1 MVPNDVD
8 GKGTASNRAWLL
20 RRVALPLLI
29 ALLALGFV
37 GVSTTSARSSAPLHP
52 STVSHEYAD
61 AAPAMAVLNG
71 MIYVGWT
78 GGNAAH
84 NLNLMT
90 YNNTSQTFGPA
101 QVLTDTTL
109 VGAGPSLGYFN
120 GNLYV
125 AWLGTDHRLNVARY
139 NPADPTH
146 LANKVTLRE
155 YSNNAPSIATFNSG
169 TPTGRLYLSWKGTD
183 GHLNIISSAD
193 GSTFNTKVTYGVTVR
208 TSPSLVS
215 ADMYLYVFWE
225 DVSASSPIVVGRYNP
240 ANPASLSP
248 VVTLTATSQLPV
260 GVAKAGVAAPDVV
273 VAWRTASD
281 AHIQLGVF
289 VGGPVLSNALT
300 TAQTTPYGPALFE
313 PFMSWTGTDAARS
326 VNVSPSN
333 L

>member
-1 MVPNDVD
+1 M
-8 GKGTASNRAWLL
+8 S
-20 RRVALPLLI
+20 
-29 ALLALGFV
+29 
-37 GVSTTSARSSAPLHP
+37 
-52 STVSHEYAD
+52 
-61 AAPAMAVLNG
+61 VLNG
-71 MIYVGWT
+71 LIYVGWT
-78 GGNAAH
+78 GRNAAH

-90 YNNTSQTFGPA
+90 YSPATKSFGPA

-109 VGAGPSLGYFN
+109 AGAGPSLDYFN

-125 AWLGTDHRLNVARY
+125 AWLGTDHRLNIGRY
-139 NPADPTH
+139 NPANPTH

-155 YSNNAPSIATFNSG
+155 YSNNAPSIVTFQSG
-169 TPTGRLYLSWKGTD
+169 APTGRLYLSWRGTD

-193 GSTFNTKVTYGVTVR
+193 ASTFNTKVTYSATVR

-215 ADMYLYVFWE
+215 AGMYLYVFWE
-225 DVSASSPIVVGRYNP
+225 DVSANSPIVVGRYNP

-273 VAWRTASD
+273 VAWRTAND

-289 VGGPVLSNALT
+289 VGGAVLSNTLT

-313 PFMSWTGTDAARS
+313 PFMGWTGTDAAQS
-326 VNVSPSN
+326 VNVSQSA